1 MVVPYRLRPR
11 RPRKRTT
18 TMALLLGLRS
28 RGAYFS
34 LAKRDRFQCRKG
46 SGTHFFSNL
55 ESSTCARRSRVELE
69 VGVNSWE
76 PYGSGTEVVV
86 GEGVTAKEENSRI

>member
-1 MVVPYRLRPR
+1 
-11 RPRKRTT
+11 
-18 TMALLLGLRS
+18 MALLLGLRS

-34 LAKRDRFQCRKG
+34 LAKLDKFQCKNGR
-46 SGTHFFSNL
+46 GTHFFPTL

-69 VGVNSWE
+69 VGVNNWE

-86 GEGVTAKEENSRI
+86 GEGVMAEE